1 MEYILKD
8 LEDDLRSLQNQLY
21 FLLTSLEFSSKNIE
35 DLNLNQLR
43 KLKQVTQG
51 NKAKSK
57 INQMITEKLIGGKID
72 ELC

>member
-43 KLKQVTQG
+43 QLKQISQG
-51 NKAKSK
+51 NKAKAK
-57 INQMITEKLIGGKID
+57 INQMITKKLIGGKLD